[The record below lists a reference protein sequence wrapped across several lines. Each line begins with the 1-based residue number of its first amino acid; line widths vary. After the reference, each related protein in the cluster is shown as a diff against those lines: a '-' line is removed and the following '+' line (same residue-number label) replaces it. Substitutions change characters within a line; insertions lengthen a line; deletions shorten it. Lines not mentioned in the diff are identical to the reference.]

1 MATSLS
7 SDMRDYKGELVKNY
21 GCVDCEA
28 TDKEAA
34 KYQKVEDNFRD
45 ALNERRKEL
54 GLPPLTSGQ

>member
-1 MATSLS
+1 
-7 SDMRDYKGELVKNY
+7 MRDYKGELVKNY

-28 TDKEAA
+28 TDKESA

-54 GLPPLTSGQ
+54 GLPPLTSNG